1 VGTTCIVVHDARA
14 THGARNHHFGRR
26 NNPYNPQKAQFNIAP
41 YTSLFLVKAGRLVS
55 ESINDVPVS
64 ARCFT
69 HFNIPTNA
77 ASNN

>member
-1 VGTTCIVVHDARA
+1 VGTTCIVDHDART

-26 NNPYNPQKAQFNIAP
+26 NNPYNPQKSQSNIGP
-41 YTSLFLVKAGRLVS
+41 YPGLSLVKAGRLVS

-64 ARCFT
+64 ATCFT